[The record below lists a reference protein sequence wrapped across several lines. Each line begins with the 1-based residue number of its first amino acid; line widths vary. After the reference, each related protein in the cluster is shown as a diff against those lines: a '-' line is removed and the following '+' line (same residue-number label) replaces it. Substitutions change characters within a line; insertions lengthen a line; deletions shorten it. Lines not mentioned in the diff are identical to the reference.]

1 MSSKVLSFK
10 SSKNL
15 NEVVQDSHLSVTEKQ
30 SRMLDLSAKTQ
41 EISAKD
47 ANSLVFLAK
56 PFIQTTLPHRDPG
69 DIRVW
74 VRKNGK
80 LTLSI
85 KPGYEENT
93 ATGKHESIGI
103 PYGSIPRLL
112 LIWMNTEALRT
123 GRKTLELGHN
133 LSEFMRQLGLDPTQ
147 GGKRGDIARLK
158 DQMTRMFRSLI
169 SLDEVLQTEKGAS
182 KRWIDMQVVSLGCMS
197 WFNTRDYRFNA
208 DPKSL
213 QEEIDGSWIQ
223 LTDLFHESITSSTIP
238 LDMRI
243 IQELKQSPLALDI
256 YAWMVHR
263 TFGTYETISKK
274 PSFVTW
280 QQLHDQFGT
289 NYGDIN
295 NFKKKAK
302 KILNTIQVISNN
314 LSIEDVSGG
323 IRIFKKLIRL
333 K

>member
-1 MSSKVLSFK
+1 M
-10 SSKNL
+10 
-15 NEVVQDSHLSVTEKQ
+15 
-30 SRMLDLSAKTQ
+30 SAKTQ
-41 EISAKD
+41 EVSAKD

-74 VRKNGK
+74 FRKNGR

-85 KPGYEENT
+85 KPGYEQNPE
-93 ATGKHESIGI
+93 TGEGYSLGI

-123 GRKTLELGHN
+123 GKKTLELGHT
-133 LSEFMRQLGLDPTQ
+133 LSDFMRQLGLDPRH
-147 GGKRGDIARLK
+147 GGKKGDIERLK
-158 DQMTRMFRSLI
+158 DQMTRMFRSLF
-169 SLDEVLQTEKGAS
+169 SLDEVLQTEKGTS
-182 KRWIDMQVVSLGCMS
+182 KRWMDMQVVSLGCMS
-197 WFNTRDYRFNA
+197 WFQTRDYRFNA

-213 QEEIDGSWIQ
+213 EEEIDGSWIQ
-223 LTDLFHESITSSTIP
+223 LTDLFHESITSSTVP

-263 TFGTYETISKK
+263 TFGTYESLSKK

-302 KILNTIQVISNN
+302 KILKTIQLISNN
-314 LSIEDVSGG
+314 LSIEEVNGG
-323 IRIFKKLIRL
+323 IKIFKKLIKL